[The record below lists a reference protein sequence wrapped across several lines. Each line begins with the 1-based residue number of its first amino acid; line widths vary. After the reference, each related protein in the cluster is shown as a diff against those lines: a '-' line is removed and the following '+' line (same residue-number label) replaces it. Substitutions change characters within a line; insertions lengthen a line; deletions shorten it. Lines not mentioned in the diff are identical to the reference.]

1 MIGVDFMKC
10 EWCGKEINDGE
21 RFCSTCKAAIKV
33 PKRQELI
40 NEAEEQIP
48 ESKSVVSILLK
59 IIGVIIIFVGV
70 LSLLLDIESWLK
82 IPVLISAIISGLF
95 LFGFGV
101 LIKILLAIKDKL
113 NLIYLFLRIK

>member
-1 MIGVDFMKC
+1 MKC

-21 RFCSTCKAAIKV
+21 KFCSTCKAAIKV

-48 ESKSVVSILLK
+48 ESKSVVSVLLK

-95 LFGFGV
+95 LFGFGE
-101 LIKILLAIKDKL
+101 LIKILLIIKDKL
-113 NLIYLFLRIK
+113 NLIYLFLRVK